1 TLPYSILYTRSHRE
15 ISLLIF
21 FLSLTP
27 PLAAVGRW
35 TWDNGYNPSIPS
47 YLTFFLT
54 RLYFISS
61 EKVPIFMYSEEFSA
75 LIREES
81 PSFVSSLSIRFRF
94 DFKFANSAM
103 APSKPHSTVASGDA
117 NVPCSRPENG
127 VSEFSDSLSLF
138 HSEKAVQELLQQ
150 TPILGTDDHLIE
162 FSEALRTVAKALR
175 RAAEGKASA
184 QAEAAEWKRRYELE
198 MARNHKGCTAETS
211 HREQYNDIDC
221 QRPETSTNLSGTG
234 NQTNGKSED
243 FLVNGICSHQILQD
257 GAASPE
263 AKAVQNRM
271 MRKASFKLSWW
282 CKGDNG
288 DQHKHDIVSFE
299 KGNITTAGRTSKQIS
314 LKWESNP
321 QTVLILTK
329 PNSVSVRI
337 LCAQMVRWLK
347 EHQKLN
353 IFVEPR
359 VISELLAESSYFSF
373 VQTWKDDSEISRLH
387 SKVDLVV
394 TLGGDGT
401 VLWAASMFKGP
412 VPPIVPFSLG
422 SLGFMTPFHSE
433 HYRDCLDSILRGPV
447 SITLRHR
454 LQCYVIRDAAKN
466 EYETEEPILVLNEVT
481 IDRGISSYLT
491 NLECYCDNSFVTTV
505 QGDGLILSTT
515 SGSTA
520 YSLAA
525 GGSMVHPQV
534 PGILFTPICPHS
546 LSFRPLILPENV
558 TVRVQVPFNSRSP
571 AWASFDGKDRKQ
583 LAAGDALVCSMAP
596 WPVPTAC
603 SADSMGDFLRSIHE
617 GLHWNLRKTQSFDGP
632 RES

>member
-1 TLPYSILYTRSHRE
+1 MIEKVKDKASFEHEDASISSLRS
-15 ISLLIF
+15 
-21 FLSLTP
+21 
-27 PLAAVGRW
+27 
-35 TWDNGYNPSIPS
+35 DNG
-47 YLTFFLT
+47 
-54 RLYFISS
+54 
-61 EKVPIFMYSEEFSA
+61 
-75 LIREES
+75 
-81 PSFVSSLSIRFRF
+81 FV
-94 DFKFANSAM
+94 
-103 APSKPHSTVASGDA
+103 
-117 NVPCSRPENG
+117 
-127 VSEFSDSLSLF
+127 DSLSLF
-138 HSEKAVQELLQQ
+138 HSEKAVEELLLQ
-150 TPILGTDDHLIE
+150 TPVEGMDEHLIE

-175 RAAEGKASA
+175 LAAEGKASA
-184 QAEAAEWKRRYELE
+184 QAEAAEWKCRYELE
-198 MARNHKGCTAETS
+198 RTRNMQMEHKARILERFSAEPNS
-211 HREQYNDIDC
+211 DIDC
-221 QRPETSTNLSGTG
+221 GRVKNLD
-234 NQTNGKSED
+234 NQLMQQNEPHDHSEE
-243 FLVNGICSHQILQD
+243 VCMKHGICSHEVLRD
-257 GAASPE
+257 RESDLNSN
-263 AKAVQNRM
+263 VDCNRM
-271 MRKASFKLSWW
+271 MKKASFKLSWW
-282 CKGDNG
+282 CKGENS

-299 KGNITTAGRTSKQIS
+299 KGNITTAERSSKQIS
-314 LKWESNP
+314 LKWESDP

-347 EHQKLN
+347 EKKKLN
-353 IFVEPR
+353 IYVEPR
-359 VISELLAESSYFSF
+359 VRVELLTESSDYDYI
-373 VQTWKDDSEISRLH
+373 QTWQDDGEILLLH
-387 SKVDLVV
+387 TKVDLVI

-433 HYRDCLDSILRGPV
+433 HFKECLDSVLRGPIN
-447 SITLRHR
+447 ITLRHR
-454 LQCYVIRDAAKN
+454 LLCRVVRDAAKN

-491 NLECYCDNSFVTTV
+491 NLECYCDNSFVTCV

-546 LSFRPLILPENV
+546 LSFRPLILPEHV
-558 TVRVQVPFNSRSP
+558 TVRIMVPFNSRSP

-583 LAAGDALVCSMAP
+583 LAAGDALLCSMAP

-603 SADSMGDFLRSIHE
+603 QVDSTNDFLRSIHD

-632 RES
+632 RDL

>member
-1 TLPYSILYTRSHRE
+1 
-15 ISLLIF
+15 
-21 FLSLTP
+21 
-27 PLAAVGRW
+27 
-35 TWDNGYNPSIPS
+35 
-47 YLTFFLT
+47 
-54 RLYFISS
+54 
-61 EKVPIFMYSEEFSA
+61 
-75 LIREES
+75 
-81 PSFVSSLSIRFRF
+81 
-94 DFKFANSAM
+94 M
-103 APSKPHSTVASGDA
+103 APSKPNSTNASGDA
-117 NVPCSRPENG
+117 NIQYARPENG

-162 FSEALRTVAKALR
+162 FSEALRTVAKTLR

-198 MARNHKGCTAETS
+198 MARNHKVMSSTDCIADPS
-211 HREQYNDIDC
+211 HREQNNGPDC
-221 QRPETSTNLSGTG
+221 QRPETSTDSYEPG
-234 NQTNGKSED
+234 NHANGKSED
-243 FLVNGICSHQILQD
+243 FLVNGICSHEILQD
-257 GAASPE
+257 GGASSD

-282 CKGDNG
+282 CKGDDGNQ
-288 DQHKHDIVSFE
+288 DKHDIVSFE

-314 LKWESNP
+314 LKWETNP

-359 VISELLAESSYFSF
+359 VISELLAESSYFKF
-373 VQTWKDDSEISRLH
+373 VQSWKDDSEISRLH

-454 LQCYVIRDAAKN
+454 LQCYVIRDEAKN

-583 LAAGDALVCSMAP
+583 LAAGDALVCRMAP

-603 SADSMGDFLRSIHE
+603 SVDSTGDFLRSIHE